1 MIKLNRIIASVSMM
15 AVLAI
20 LFVSKISQT
29 HSKEDL
35 LANMSNGLTDSLI
48 CEIYAEDILDVESI
62 TFSKVIQ
69 IKYYDYDLNEDGN
82 VDKIVTIQSPI
93 HSGSHGDALDFLIAT
108 DNGSYRRISNLTVQM
123 YGKEKASAKMFILND
138 ITNGFHDI
146 LIHNGKRKIVLKY
159 QNDYYAPAFE

>member
-1 MIKLNRIIASVSMM
+1 M
-15 AVLAI
+15 
-20 LFVSKISQT
+20 
-29 HSKEDL
+29 
-35 LANMSNGLTDSLI
+35 
-48 CEIYAEDILDVESI
+48 DVEST

-123 YGKEKASAKMFILND
+123 YGKEKASANMFILND

-146 LIHNGKRKIVLKY
+146 LIQNGKRKIVLKY
-159 QNDYYAPAFE
+159 QNDYYAPAFD

>member
-48 CEIYAEDILDVESI
+48 CEMYAEDILNVESI

-69 IKYYDYDLNEDGN
+69 IKYSVEYHLQT
-82 VDKIVTIQSPI
+82 KS
-93 HSGSHGDALDFLIAT
+93 L
-108 DNGSYRRISNLTVQM
+108 LT
-123 YGKEKASAKMFILND
+123 
-138 ITNGFHDI
+138 
-146 LIHNGKRKIVLKY
+146 
-159 QNDYYAPAFE
+159 

>member
-1 MIKLNRIIASVSMM
+1 MIKLNRIIVSVSMM

-35 LANMSNGLTDSLI
+35 LANMSNGLTDSL
-48 CEIYAEDILDVESI
+48 IYAEDILDVESI

-123 YGKEKASAKMFILND
+123 YGKEKASANMFILND

-146 LIHNGKRKIVLKY
+146 LIQNGKRKIVLKY
-159 QNDYYAPAFE
+159 QNDYYAPA